1 MARCQNWN
9 RKKCG
14 NGEKEQR
21 RFNLIPKGKWAMPE
35 INTDTFATL
44 IGSDD
49 ISTNGPF
56 FYKIIDLI
64 E

>member
-1 MARCQNWN
+1 
-9 RKKCG
+9 
-14 NGEKEQR
+14 
-21 RFNLIPKGKWAMPE
+21 MPE